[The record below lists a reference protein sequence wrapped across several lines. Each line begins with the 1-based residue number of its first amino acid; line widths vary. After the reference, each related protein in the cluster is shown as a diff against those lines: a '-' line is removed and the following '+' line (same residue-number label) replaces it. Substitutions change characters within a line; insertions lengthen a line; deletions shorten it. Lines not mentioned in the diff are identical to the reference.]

1 MSLRK
6 LVKGNC
12 NMKDELF
19 KDTKKGNAKRD
30 RLKRL
35 IIERPNCITFIKNK
49 YLTDDILEEC
59 LNDNPDIFPY
69 IKHPTTAIINMALEM
84 DGGNLKFINDDQR
97 NNLPLDSIRIAL
109 ESDAERAID
118 YVVMEQ
124 LPIEMQIDLFLKNP
138 VLALTHN
145 ANIPES
151 YIIKEIYRTPNIIKY
166 VANPTE
172 EMKCLALSLEPNVA
186 LYFSQLSD
194 KMMDIIDEK
203 YPQLI
208 GKIPNYTR
216 NICEGENNGSTNQN

>member
-1 MSLRK
+1 MDT
-6 LVKGNC
+6 N
-12 NMKDELF
+12 LF
-19 KDTKKGNAKRD
+19 KNTKKGNIKRD

-35 IIERPNCITFIKNK
+35 IIEHPDCIAFIKNK

-59 LNDNPDIFPY
+59 LNDNPDIFPF
-69 IKHPTTAIINMALEM
+69 IKHPTTNIINMALEM
-84 DGGNLKFINDDQR
+84 DGGNLKFIDEERR

-109 ESDAERAID
+109 DADAERAID
-118 YVVMEQ
+118 YVIMEQ

-138 VLALTHN
+138 VLALTHH
-145 ANIPES
+145 ASIPES

-166 VANPTE
+166 VSNPTE

-194 KMMDIIDEK
+194 KMMDIIDQK

-216 NICEGENNGSTNQN
+216 NMCEGENNGSTNQN